1 MYICSVCSF
10 ATTVKREWDRHFIR
24 HGHVLRRDEDIEI
37 SEVLEDS
44 FETVEVMHEEAAI
57 EPGGAPP
64 APFLDSLPTT
74 PEHDNESV
82 LSYHSSGGDSWFPW
96 KSRAHFYL
104 CVLYHG
110 SHRRYFMSTFEITLF
125 KPKISGILIKPP

>member
-24 HGHVLRRDEDIEI
+24 HGHVLRRDEDIEM

-57 EPGGAPP
+57 EPDGAPP
-64 APFLDSLPTT
+64 APFLVSLPTT

-82 LSYHSSGGDSWFPW
+82 LSDHSSGGRFLVPLEIKSTLLPLRVIPW
-96 KSRAHFYL
+96 ITSKVFY
-104 CVLYHG
+104 VN
-110 SHRRYFMSTFEITLF
+110 F
-125 KPKISGILIKPP
+125 